1 MKYPYM
7 VVRNGVK
14 YRAGEEVPEESTQ
27 EVVQSVEQEVEAE
40 EKPVENDI
48 EQEVETKTEEPVA
61 DPEEEVAK
69 LKAEYKPVPQYNK
82 NTINR
87 MSVADLRTVAKES
100 GIKDVVEKT
109 GAQLKRELIELF
121 GL

>member
-1 MKYPYM
+1 MIYPYT
-7 VVRNGVK
+7 VVRNGKK
-14 YRAGEEVPEESTQ
+14 YPPGTDVPENDVEEVIEEPTIEEPPAEIAVEEEPEPND
-27 EVVQSVEQEVEAE
+27 
-40 EKPVENDI
+40 EKPI
-48 EQEVETKTEEPVA
+48 A
-61 DPEEEVAK
+61 DPEEEVAR
-69 LKAEYKPVPQYNK
+69 LKTEYKPVPQYNK

-87 MSVADLRTVAKES
+87 MSVADLRTVALES

>member
-27 EVVQSVEQEVEAE
+27 EVVQSV
-40 EKPVENDI
+40 